1 MSRLNLDSQY
11 YKKKNKLL
19 NLFRFKKNFNIQTI
33 KIKPILLSK
42 FINKRKI
49 TIIDILKIDTEGNEY
64 RVIKGLGDDIKKL
77 NIFILSIILMI

>member
-42 FINKRKI
+42 FINK
-49 TIIDILKIDTEGNEY
+49 
-64 RVIKGLGDDIKKL
+64 KK
-77 NIFILSIILMI
+77 NYHN